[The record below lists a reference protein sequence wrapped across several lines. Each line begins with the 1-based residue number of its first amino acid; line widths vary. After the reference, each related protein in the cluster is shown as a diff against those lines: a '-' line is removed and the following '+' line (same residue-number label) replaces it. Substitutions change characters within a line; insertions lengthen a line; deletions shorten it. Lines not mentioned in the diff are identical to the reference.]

1 MKGQDSKQQR
11 STDLL
16 ALVNLVQNSV
26 RDIIEDDNGPTDLKA
41 WESSHTRQDR
51 ITLPSRKLFQAQ
63 RTIAAVAGK
72 LEEMIAE
79 PNTRLLELSF
89 QYFESRALHICVE
102 HRIAN
107 LLDEQG
113 DDGVSVQDLGKRTG
127 LEPLKLGALSLLRFS
142 PVMLTC

>member
-16 ALVNLVQNSV
+16 ALVNLVQNSI
-26 RDIIEDDNGPTDLKA
+26 RDVIEDDNGPTDLEA
-41 WESSHTRQDR
+41 LESSHTREDR

-63 RTIAAVAGK
+63 RTITAVAGK

-79 PNTRLLELSF
+79 PDTRLVELSS
-89 QYFESRALHICVE
+89 QYFESRALHICAE
-102 HRIAN
+102 HRIAD

-113 DDGVSVQDLGKRTG
+113 NDGVSVQDLGKRTG

-142 PVMLTC
+142 PLILKC